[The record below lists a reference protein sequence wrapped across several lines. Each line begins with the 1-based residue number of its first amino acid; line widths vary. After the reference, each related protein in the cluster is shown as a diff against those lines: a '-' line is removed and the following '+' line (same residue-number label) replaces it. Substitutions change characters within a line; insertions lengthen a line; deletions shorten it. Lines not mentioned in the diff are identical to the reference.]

1 MNEQLNKTMQPLIQF
16 WSNTSSGLKQ
26 LLAGAIA
33 LVIIVSLA
41 GSFLLNQKDYVV
53 IFDQLTVAESTEILA
68 QLQDMNVSVKVEN
81 GTTILVPK
89 TEESRIR
96 MALATAGYPKS
107 GLSYYLIQQS
117 SGMLSTD
124 YDRKQYVN
132 MQLQERIAASIKT
145 LDGVKDAIVTITIPA
160 DNVFYL
166 QETSEPSSAS
176 VIIHMNP
183 GTVLTQSQVAGIQN
197 LVAKSVAGLS
207 KDNIAI
213 SDNQGN
219 DLSGNSG
226 TNSSDYLKVSLTKE
240 IESELKKKIL
250 SVLEGPYESSKLR
263 VSVTAKINTNN
274 LIKEETIYTPSATGN
289 NTGVTSAQ
297 SSTSETASG
306 TPATGGVAGTSS
318 NSEVPTYQTSTD
330 TGSGA
335 YVSTSQ
341 DVTYQVSQSK
351 AQTEKIGPDIES
363 ISIGIA
369 VDKPMF
375 APGEQANITQ
385 LVAFATGVDPAMV
398 SVQNFTFYAAD
409 EPVINEIPVPASNTR
424 LFIIAGAGAGVLIL
438 ILAIVGILL
447 RKKKD
452 KKQVKKMPTTRKE
465 SLDELFGE
473 IEEKPIRH
481 IPPKND
487 VRKQEIQ
494 EFSKTN
500 PEIAAQ
506 LIKSW
511 LKTEQE

>member
-1 MNEQLNKTMQPLIQF
+1 MNEQLNKTMQPLKQF
-16 WSNTSSGLKQ
+16 WNSTSSGVKQ
-26 LLAGAIA
+26 LIGGLIAIV
-33 LVIIVSLA
+33 LVVSMA

-68 QLQDMNVSVKVEN
+68 QLQDMNVSVKVN
-81 GTTILVPK
+81 GSTIMVPK
-89 TEESRIR
+89 NDESRIR

-107 GLSYYLIQQS
+107 GLSYYLIQQG

-132 MQLQERIAASIKT
+132 MQLQERIGASIKT
-145 LDGVKDAIVTITIPA
+145 LDGVKDAIVTITIPE

-166 QETSEPSSAS
+166 QEASQPSSAS

-183 GTVLTQSQVAGIQN
+183 GTVLTQSQIAGIQN

-213 SDNQGN
+213 SDSQGN
-219 DLSGNSG
+219 DLVGNSE
-226 TNSSDYLKVSLTKE
+226 TSSSDYQKVSLTNE
-240 IESELKKKIL
+240 IENDLKKKIL
-250 SVLEGPYESSKLR
+250 AVLEGPYESSKLR

-274 LIKEETIYTPSATGN
+274 LVKEETIYTPSPDGKN
-289 NTGVTSAQ
+289 SGVISSE
-297 SSTSETASG
+297 SSTSDTASG
-306 TPATGGVAGTSS
+306 TPSAGGVAGTSS
-318 NSEVPTYQTSTD
+318 NSTVPTYQTTAG
-330 TGSGA
+330 TANGA
-335 YVSTSQ
+335 YLNTGA

-351 AQTEKIGPDIES
+351 AQSEKIGPEIES

-369 VDKPMF
+369 VDKASF

-385 LVAFATGVDPAMV
+385 LVAFATGVSPAVV
-398 SVQNFTFYAAD
+398 SVQNFTFFQPTVTPGIEA
-409 EPVINEIPVPASNTR
+409 PIPANNTR
-424 LFIIAGAGAGVLIL
+424 LYIIAGGGAGVLIL
-438 ILAIVGILL
+438 ILAVVGILL
-447 RKKKD
+447 GRKKG
-452 KKQVKKMPTTRKE
+452 KKVKRMPVNRQE

-473 IEEKPIRH
+473 VVEKPLRH

-494 EFSKTN
+494 EFSRSN